1 MSQEHNLSLQTP
13 QAPPGNQ
20 ETWITAAEAA
30 SILHLSLSA
39 VLHRASLGK
48 LPVKIP
54 DSAPF
59 TYNGLQ
65 NYLIHLEALPQK
77 AQLEFLRNHLPPS
90 ADS

>member
-48 LPVKIP
+48 LPVKTP
-54 DSAPF
+54 DNATF
-59 TYNGLQ
+59 TYDGLQ

-90 ADS
+90 